1 MRHSA
6 TEYEPVNWGRLDDTA
21 IYKIKA
27 KQTIKKQTSQ
37 KKKKKQKQL
46 TNNSPSGLQFFSFC
60 CGALRDEQS

>member
-37 KKKKKQKQL
+37 KKKKKTEAINKQQSL
-46 TNNSPSGLQFFSFC
+46 GSTVLFILLWSFK
-60 CGALRDEQS
+60 R